1 MEENP
6 LIDMKQV
13 FVSRIPIR
21 WGDMDAM
28 GHVNNTIFFRYLEQ
42 ARIEWYGNL
51 GRSGKAGVE
60 TSVVHCWC
68 TYHRPLYYPGELEIR
83 TYAGHPG
90 RSSFRIVQEI
100 RRVDDPDTVYATG
113 GSTVVW
119 MDALTGKAVPLPHK
133 MLELMA
139 PEKNGGEE

>member
-28 GHVNNTIFFRYLEQ
+28 GHVNNTVFFRYLEQ

-60 TSVVHCWC
+60 TAVVHCWC
-68 TYHRPLYYPGELEIR
+68 TYHLPLHYPGELEIR

-100 RRVDDPDTVYATG
+100 RRADDPDTVYATG

-119 MDALTGKAVPLPHK
+119 TDALTGKSVPLPHK

-139 PEKNGGEE
+139 PEKAEGQA